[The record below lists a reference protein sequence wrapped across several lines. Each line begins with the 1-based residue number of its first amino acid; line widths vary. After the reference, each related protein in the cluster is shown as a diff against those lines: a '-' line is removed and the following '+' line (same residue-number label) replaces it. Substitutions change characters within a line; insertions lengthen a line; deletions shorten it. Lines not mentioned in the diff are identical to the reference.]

1 MAAVLSID
9 DTSERNQRHSC
20 EEIKLIYASFL
31 GKGVA
36 VTTNF
41 HGNTN
46 IVARSLATIFPC

>member
-46 IVARSLATIFPC
+46 IVARRLATIFPC